1 MPLLPALLL
10 ASFAFWSGTFP
21 GAAAFPAGAV
31 GQGLVLAAA
40 IVGAASWRD
49 PLRLGPAGRWL
60 AAALVAA
67 VALSLVVSPVAR
79 AGRVGALLL
88 PAYLLLP
95 SFVARCWSTDRRRE
109 VGLAAWSAVVG
120 ATAIW
125 AVAQEVQHSSSRTA
139 MPLGHHNLLAAFLV
153 IALPLTMPALR
164 RRGAGRWLALV
175 AVVASVVALVETR
188 SFVGGAALA
197 LLALAGA
204 ARFERARHLVCGL
217 ALLGLALLVPR
228 AVAIARGD
236 DSSASA
242 REVYLR
248 AGWHGVI
255 ERPVAGWGPGSTP
268 WTLAEQLQP
277 LPGVNPPG
285 EVVGEMHS
293 LPLALAYELG
303 FVGLALA
310 GAVVGLFCLRR
321 WRGLAS
327 AADRALVEAG
337 LAGVAGFLLT
347 ALGGAQLSVTAL
359 PLAAALAA
367 GAALAGEGAA
377 GKILGQR
384 QASSGRGRLRRLDAW
399 GAPVWLYVAAA
410 VTILLPLARAQALYD
425 RAAGLRTRAKAAP
438 LVAQAMALD
447 PEFALYRARW
457 AWSSDAP
464 VGERAVEAIAAARSA
479 RGVAALWLRA
489 GALALEAGRTD
500 LAREASE
507 RALALDPLSGFAP
520 FHLAT
525 MSRDLAAV
533 AGDRERSSAVDCA
546 ARALLAEPRLA
557 AASAWRG
564 REELLQRALLRLEH
578 WPGIDAGWRVEMLKQ
593 AADAVLAPGA
603 PGSPGG
609 AVDEVELAA
618 QIDTTPALAVSLHL
632 FRRSPWPA
640 DVARIRVERA
650 AVRRMKLPSA
660 AAMHESSPAAF
671 PRDRCAPL

>member
-10 ASFAFWSGTFP
+10 ACFAFWSGTFP
-21 GAAAFPAGAV
+21 GAAAFPAGPV

-248 AGWHGVI
+248 AGWQGVI

-268 WTLAEQLQP
+268 WTLAEHLQP

-310 GAVVGLFCLRR
+310 GAVVGLFYLRR

-377 GKILGQR
+377 GKVPGQG
-384 QASSGRGRLRRLDAW
+384 AAPSGSGRLRRLDAW
-399 GAPVWLYVAAA
+399 GAPVWVYVAAA

-464 VGERAVEAIAAARSA
+464 VGERAVEASAAARSA

-525 MSRDLAAV
+525 MAGDPAAV
-533 AGDRERSSAVDCA
+533 AGDRARSSAVDCA

-564 REELLQRALLRLEH
+564 REGLRRRALLRLEE

-593 AADAVLAPGA
+593 AADAAPAPGS